1 MEELKELYPKDKLS
15 YFNYIIDGRFDKAK
29 VLKGLDLR
37 GSYNQQCYENKDTYF
52 LNISQEYFKE
62 IYPSDVEQYHNK
74 ILL

>member
-52 LNISQEYFKE
+52 
-62 IYPSDVEQYHNK
+62 
-74 ILL
+74 